1 MNIPSSSTMDA
12 DPQVPLGNQ
21 TRIIIHAA
29 RERE

>member
-12 DPQVPLGNQ
+12 DPEVSLGKQ

-29 RERE
+29 RGYE